1 LAQAPASAS
10 AQSSEEANAQ
20 TIAASADSL
29 AEVASPGST
38 GGDEGAGPRQAAPVP
53 VLPAGAAV
61 STSLA
66 ADDDS
71 TILATPT
78 SLVMEPAA
86 ASVRAAASSASPTA
100 KPWPPAG
107 GNPPAQRPAGLV
119 GLRARAQA
127 IPPGALAIGG
137 VIVLTLLIAGLV
149 AIMSRPSGGQA
160 NVGAIRTTTPH
171 AVTPTA
177 SPTPVEPI
185 TYQAPLSSA
194 TRNWPISGHSFFAN
208 GGYELS
214 GAWISYA
221 PANTFSDGVVSV
233 QMRQLS
239 GPADQFYGLL
249 VRGANNNLYYFFGV
263 NGSQQWT
270 FSLVTDG
277 NGKPLV
283 APTTDSHIATGPN
296 ASNTIALRANG
307 GHFVFYVNGAQVG
320 QSDDSAIP
328 SGSLGL
334 ANTVGAL
341 SVVYNNFTVT
351 GAP

>member
-1 LAQAPASAS
+1 
-10 AQSSEEANAQ
+10 
-20 TIAASADSL
+20 
-29 AEVASPGST
+29 
-38 GGDEGAGPRQAAPVP
+38 
-53 VLPAGAAV
+53 
-61 STSLA
+61 
-66 ADDDS
+66 
-71 TILATPT
+71 
-78 SLVMEPAA
+78 MEPAA